1 MSVPEAPTAPEICGV
16 EEVPDCV
23 PYCEVPD
30 LDVSD
35 CVVVDCEVSDC
46 EVPDGVVP
54 IVPVDGEGFAL
65 GVVVVVLPLELSDVP
80 GAPTAPE
87 RCPVP
92 VLELSDCGVP
102 DCCEVPDCEVPDG
115 LVSVELP
122 GVIDEL
128 LGVDVSLDV
137 LRSVVV
143 EREEDD
149 VPLIGSGV
157 GVVVCANVEPA
168 SSNAEPRT
176 SKGDFFIVL
185 LLHE

>member
-1 MSVPEAPTAPEICGV
+1 VVVSVPEAPTAPEICGV
-16 EEVPDCV
+16 AEVPDCV

-35 CVVVDCEVSDC
+35 CVVVDCEGS
-46 EVPDGVVP
+46 DGVVP
-54 IVPVDGEGFAL
+54 IVLFDGDGFAL
-65 GVVVVVLPLELSDVP
+65 GVVVVLLFELSGIP
-80 GAPTAPE
+80 GAPTVPE
-87 RCPVP
+87 RCS
-92 VLELSDCGVP
+92 VLELSDCDVP
-102 DCCEVPDCEVPDG
+102 DCCEVPDCEVPYCELPDG

-122 GVIDEL
+122 GAIDEL

-143 EREEDD
+143 EREEDE
-149 VPLIGSGV
+149 VPLIGSEV